1 MTVERPIISLKN
13 VKIVYKKIR
22 PTGYRNYLKKLLGK
36 NTDDQQSS
44 NLFTAVDGVTFDMFK
59 GETVG
64 IVGANGSGK
73 STLLRAIAGIYGI
86 DGGSMRINCGRI
98 SLLAL
103 GVGFQSRLSGRTNIY
118 LSGYAMGFSKD
129 EIEEKMDE
137 IIDFS
142 ELGDFIDK
150 PVKTYSSGMY
160 SKLAFSISSVLTTD
174 VLLIDEV
181 LSVGDIRF
189 QKKSSAKI
197 KGMINDSARSV
208 IIVSQSVGNLKE
220 LCSKVLWLNNSKQM
234 MFGEAGE
241 VLEAYSKYMYG
252 EN

>member
-1 MTVERPIISLKN
+1 MIEERPIISLKN
-13 VKIVYKKIR
+13 VKINYRNTK
-22 PTGYRNYLKKLLGK
+22 PTGYRTFLKRILKKPAEEK
-36 NTDDQQSS
+36 ANY
-44 NLFTAVDGVTFDMFK
+44 FTAVDGVTFNMYK

-86 DGGSMRINCGRI
+86 DGGHMRINCDRT

-103 GVGFQSRLSGRTNIY
+103 GVGFQSRLPGRTNIY
-118 LSGYAMGFSKD
+118 LSGYAMGFSKE
-129 EIEEKMDE
+129 EIEAKMDE
-137 IIDFS
+137 IIEFS

-160 SKLAFSISSVLTTD
+160 SKLAFSISSILATD

-197 KGMINDSARSV
+197 KGMINDSGRSV
-208 IIVSQSVGNLKE
+208 IIVSQSVGQLKE
-220 LCSKVLWLNNSKQM
+220 LCSKVLWLNNSRQM
-234 MFGEAGE
+234 MFGDAKE
-241 VLEAYSKYMYG
+241 VLDAYSRFMYG